1 MYNLDKKFSKIIMFK
16 KITHMII
23 EDMKCYKSDN
33 FYKFLDENQCKGI
46 LKNENID
53 KYGSNSNIEELK
65 SHCRNDGYV
74 VFDHDEW
81 NAYDALDNF
90 LERMVA
96 FPYDIDFE
104 NLWIKMNSKRINE
117 DIFKEIENVDI
128 GKNQLLELLEKII
141 EDELD
146 EYSYLS
152 QSVLCW
158 IVKSKIYLRE
168 KIESIFELNYFIN
181 YKKEKQLEILDST
194 INYIYALF
202 ENDKKLN
209 LKITKE
215 LESIFSINN
224 LEKKILEE
232 VKELLNEKNTYYG
245 QMVEFKKI
253 INIFHYDVVIEDKY
267 LKELTNFY
275 YNFISLTATIIVLK
289 RLKSNKKDRVIKQI
303 DIYLEKEA
311 KYKLIF
317 NELKKRLNF
326 YEKNITSGIIEL
338 FYKELMDEQLDVEEM
353 INKMHRSL
361 YVNKKTLLDSKKQIS
376 NEIVFNEKVASF
388 CKLLIKN

>member
-194 INYIYALF
+194 INHIYALF

-317 NELKKRLNF
+317 DELKKRLNF

>member
-194 INYIYALF
+194 INHIYALF

-289 RLKSNKKDRVIKQI
+289 KLKSNKKDRIIKQI
-303 DIYLEKEA
+303 DIYLEKES

-317 NELKKRLNF
+317 DELKKRLNF
-326 YEKNITSGIIEL
+326 YEKKITLGIIEL

-361 YVNKKTLLDSKKQIS
+361 NVNKKTLLDSKKQIS
-376 NEIVFNEKVASF
+376 NEIVFNEKVVSF
-388 CKLLIKN
+388 SKLLIKN

>member
-1 MYNLDKKFSKIIMFK
+1 MYNLDKKFPKIIMFK

-46 LKNENID
+46 LTNENID
-53 KYGSNSNIEELK
+53 KYGSDSNIEELK
-65 SHCRNDGYV
+65 SHYRKDGYL
-74 VFDHDEW
+74 VFEHDEW

-104 NLWIKMNSKRINE
+104 NLWVKMNSKRINE
-117 DIFKEIENVDI
+117 EIFREIENVDI
-128 GKNQLLELLEKII
+128 KKNQLLELLEKII

-152 QSVLCW
+152 ESVLCW

-181 YKKEKQLEILDST
+181 YEKEKQLEILDST
-194 INYIYALF
+194 INHIYTLF

-232 VKELLNEKNTYYG
+232 AKELLSEKNTYYG

-289 RLKSNKKDRVIKQI
+289 KLKSNKKDRVIKQI
-303 DIYLEKEA
+303 DIYLEKKP

-317 NELKKRLNF
+317 DELKKRLNF

-361 YVNKKTLLDSKKQIS
+361 NVNKKTLLDSKKQIS

-388 CKLLIKN
+388 CKNLIRN